1 MFYTDKSFQEGE
13 LINLQPDRSSAR
25 GLIMVKPGT
34 SVSVYQSTKSKPL
47 TLKKLDNS
55 DSASDN
61 YTFPIFFGITYY
73 IVKNYD
79 PADYSVTIVDG
90 ITNGTVSADKVT
102 AKAGDTVTLTV
113 TPNTGYQIKSVTVK
127 GEDLAPVDSVYS
139 FKMPNEDVTV
149 SAVFARNPVN
159 VLYVDENGSTKTAAA
174 SPLEGTET
182 RLESGWYV
190 VNSDITYTSQITLNG
205 DVTLILSDDCTM
217 TAQAQINANNHD
229 LTIYGQSKNS
239 GKLYSDL
246 NTVCIVDFNNYKQY
260 GGTVDLHSTDAD
272 TLRSS
277 RSGTITMAGGT
288 LNVSAHSET
297 ESVFAITAGKYL
309 TVTGGTVN
317 TVCTADEN
325 TQTGGYGIYS
335 SYGDITFTG
344 GTVSVDVQSP
354 NGYGVYSYKNICFD
368 GGIVTASSYNAN
380 NAVVA
385 ENITYSDNTS
395 LYTGTLTDDQIN
407 AIAEKRFAP
416 AYTFTLP
423 ENMELCEGSI
433 LVEGM
438 AQKDSTVEF
447 KPKEGYAA
455 INVKANN
462 TKLTPDKNGI
472 YSVTVNESITVTA
485 NVELKKFTVTWKNED
500 GTVLETDKNVPF
512 GTTPTYDGAA
522 PTKAKTAQYT
532 YTFDKWSP
540 EVKDVTGNVTYT
552 AAFKATV
559 NKYTVTFDT
568 NGGSNVKAQSVEYG
582 KKATKPTAPTKDGYE
597 FVDWYNGTAKYD
609 FNTAV
614 TSDITLTAKWDK
626 TVSSDT
632 SSDKTDTSSDKKDT
646 DSADTNSDKK
656 DTDSADT
663 SSDKK
668 DTDTNTDNTD
678 TSTDKK
684 DTDTN
689 TDDTDTSTDKKDTDT
704 NSDDTDTSTDKKDTP
719 DTPDTPDK
727 PVKRLLGDVDGDGKV
742 SAKDSLLIQRYVIN
756 LRKLDETQ
764 QKAADVNGDGK
775 VTAKDALEIL
785 RYTIHMSKN
794 DNIGK

>member
-1 MFYTDKSFQEGE
+1 MVF
-13 LINLQPDRSSAR
+13 R
-25 GLIMVKPGT
+25 G
-34 SVSVYQSTKSKPL
+34 Y
-47 TLKKLDNS
+47 
-55 DSASDN
+55 
-61 YTFPIFFGITYY
+61 
-73 IVKNYD
+73 
-79 PADYSVTIVDG
+79 
-90 ITNGTVSADKVT
+90 
-102 AKAGDTVTLTV
+102 
-113 TPNTGYQIKSVTVK
+113 
-127 GEDLAPVDSVYS
+127 
-139 FKMPNEDVTV
+139 
-149 SAVFARNPVN
+149 
-159 VLYVDENGSTKTAAA
+159 
-174 SPLEGTET
+174 
-182 RLESGWYV
+182 
-190 VNSDITYTSQITLNG
+190 
-205 DVTLILSDDCTM
+205 
-217 TAQAQINANNHD
+217 H
-229 LTIYGQSKNS
+229 
-239 GKLYSDL
+239 
-246 NTVCIVDFNNYKQY
+246 
-260 GGTVDLHSTDAD
+260 
-272 TLRSS
+272 
-277 RSGTITMAGGT
+277 
-288 LNVSAHSET
+288 
-297 ESVFAITAGKYL
+297 
-309 TVTGGTVN
+309 
-317 TVCTADEN
+317 
-325 TQTGGYGIYS
+325 
-335 SYGDITFTG
+335 
-344 GTVSVDVQSP
+344 
-354 NGYGVYSYKNICFD
+354 
-368 GGIVTASSYNAN
+368 
-380 NAVVA
+380 
-385 ENITYSDNTS
+385 
-395 LYTGTLTDDQIN
+395 
-407 AIAEKRFAP
+407 
-416 AYTFTLP
+416 
-423 ENMELCEGSI
+423 
-433 LVEGM
+433 
-438 AQKDSTVEF
+438 
-447 KPKEGYAA
+447 
-455 INVKANN
+455 
-462 TKLTPDKNGI
+462 
-472 YSVTVNESITVTA
+472 
-485 NVELKKFTVTWKNED
+485 
-500 GTVLETDKNVPF
+500 KNVPY

-704 NSDDTDTSTDKKDTP
+704 NSDDTDTSTDKKDTDTNSDDTDTSTDKKDTDTNTDDTDTSTDKKDTP

-775 VTAKDALEIL
+775 ATAKDALEIL
-785 RYTIHMSKN
+785 RYTIRMSKN
-794 DNIGK
+794 DRIGK